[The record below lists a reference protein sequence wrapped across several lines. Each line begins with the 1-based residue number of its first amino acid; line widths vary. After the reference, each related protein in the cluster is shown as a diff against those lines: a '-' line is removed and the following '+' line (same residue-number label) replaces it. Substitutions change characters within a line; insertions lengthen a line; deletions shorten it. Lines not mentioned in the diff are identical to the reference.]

1 MNSIQREIESRSEK
15 KKAGYKAANI
25 GGWSAI
31 LFMIIGLI
39 VWGMN
44 LVINF

>member
-1 MNSIQREIESRSEK
+1 MNSIQREIEDRRYK
-15 KKAGYKAANI
+15 KQEGYKAANI
-25 GGWSAI
+25 GGWLAI

-44 LVINF
+44 LATNF